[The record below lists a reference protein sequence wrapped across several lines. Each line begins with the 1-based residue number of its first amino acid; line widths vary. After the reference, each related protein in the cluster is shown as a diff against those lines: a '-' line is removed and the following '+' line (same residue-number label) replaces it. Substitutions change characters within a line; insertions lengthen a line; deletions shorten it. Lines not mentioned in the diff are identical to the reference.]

1 MLKDRSSKGPASIQ
15 YSDSGCWPWPPLL
28 ALPPLLTGRSIPVR
42 GERRGEERSCNKEVE
57 GEGRGGR
64 WLGRSSHPPG
74 PDAAAAAHIAI
85 IEEEAEREREAALT
99 WEREGMIQLL
109 IFGPMGELYFKALD

>member
-1 MLKDRSSKGPASIQ
+1 V
-15 YSDSGCWPWPPLL
+15 SGGGRRG
-28 ALPPLLTGRSIPVR
+28 AATGRWR
-42 GERRGEERSCNKEVE
+42 ERV
-57 GEGRGGR
+57 GEGGGWGGALTR
-64 WLGRSSHPPG
+64 LG
-74 PDAAAAAHIAI
+74 PDTAAAVHIAI